1 VVVWAPHSAG
11 ALPEDGGVL
20 VRRLPGRFGP
30 VAVAQLEGA
39 LARRPG
45 RVLLQ
50 YTPHAFGWKAM
61 NVPLCAWLWVRRE
74 NVDVMF
80 HEVAFPFKP
89 GQPWRHSLL
98 AAVQRG
104 MASLLVR
111 RAQRVFVSIPGWESI
126 LNRLAPKLPR
136 LTWAPV
142 PSALP
147 IDYAPRELAEVR
159 GRLLPDSTSRLVGH
173 FGTYGH
179 LITPML
185 ESALVDV
192 LSASPAVRVVLL
204 GRGGPAF
211 ATDFTQKNPELAS
224 RLLAT
229 GELDAQSAGAH
240 VASCDV
246 LLQPYPDGI
255 SSRRTSAMA
264 ALALGRPIVTT
275 EGHLTEPLWR
285 ASGSVVL
292 ASPSELAAAVLALLN
307 DSDRLADLGH
317 RAAKLYRSRFA
328 LEYTIRLL
336 REPDVVSGRESL

>member
-1 VVVWAPHSAG
+1 
-11 ALPEDGGVL
+11 
-20 VRRLPGRFGP
+20 
-30 VAVAQLEGA
+30 LEGA

-74 NVDVMF
+74 KVDVMF

-89 GQPWRHSLL
+89 GQPWKHSLL

-104 MASLLVR
+104 MASLLIR
-111 RAQRVFVSIPGWESI
+111 GAQRVFVSIPGWGSI
-126 LNRLAPKLPR
+126 LDRLAPKLPH
-136 LTWAPV
+136 LTWTPV

-147 IDYAPRELAEVR
+147 VSYTPHELARVR
-159 GRLLPDSTSRLVGH
+159 SRLLPDPSWRLVGH

-185 ESALVDV
+185 APALVEV
-192 LSASPAVRVVLL
+192 LSAGQGVRVVLL

-211 ATDFTQKNPELAS
+211 AADFNRKNPELAC

-229 GELDAQSAGAH
+229 GELDAHSAGAH

-264 ALALGRPIVTT
+264 ALALGCPIVTT
-275 EGHLTEPLWR
+275 AGEWTEPIWR
-285 ASGSVVL
+285 ESKAVVI
-292 ASPSELAAAVLALLN
+292 ATATDLAAAVLALL
-307 DSDRLADLGH
+307 DDPERRIELG
-317 RAAKLYRSRFA
+317 RQAAALYRSQFA
-328 LEYTIRLL
+328 VEHTIRAL
-336 REPDVVSGRESL
+336 RKPL